1 MAKIE
6 IKGII
11 CADGWGYDEDTMPS
25 GVLKQLAD
33 CTDDGEIDLRIDSF
47 GGDVLAANMIGNA
60 IAAWCLEHPQAKCTC
75 TVGSIAASAAANML
89 ARLPKQFERR
99 CYEDSLVMY
108 HSCYGLVCG
117 GPDAMRDNAVMMD
130 LVNDMAKN
138 ALKSRTTLDAG
149 RIDDAFREGRELW
162 LSGLECRDCGLVD
175 GLIDGMAGEIEEID
189 ENRSE
194 YRLVASAVK
203 SLKAM
208 KEAKMAEVV
217 EKKIL
222 EAKAAEEEE
231 KEDVPPVDAE
241 CGDGEN
247 KEAGCG
253 DGEKPEAN
261 AEAVPEDAPVDD
273 DPADESPDAE
283 CGDDEMKQELEA
295 LRAEVAALKAENE
308 SLKAKYSVKATA
320 KPAEPK
326 KDFAQLVRELPKG
339 LSQDKYAEAYS
350 KLKAEHREEF
360 DEYMKSHQA
369 R

>member
-11 CADGWGYDEDTMPS
+11 CADGWGYEEDTMPA
-25 GVLKQLAD
+25 GVLKQLGE
-33 CTDDGEIDLRIDSF
+33 CTSDGEIDLHIDSF

-60 IAAWCLEHPQAKCTC
+60 IAAWCLEHPEAKCTC

-117 GPDAMRDNAVMMD
+117 GPEAMRDNAVMMD

-138 ALKSRTTLDAG
+138 ALKSRTTLDKD

-162 LSGLECRDCGLVD
+162 LSGQECRDCGLVD

-203 SLKAM
+203 SLKAR
-208 KEAKMAEVV
+208 KESIMAEVD
-217 EKKIL
+217 EKKAL
-222 EAKAAEEEE
+222 EAKAEEEEE
-231 KEDVPPVDAE
+231 KDDVPPVDAE
-241 CGDGEN
+241 CDDDKDAQAE
-247 KEAGCG
+247 CG
-253 DGEKPEAN
+253 DDEKTEAKAEDVPEA
-261 AEAVPEDAPVDD
+261 
-273 DPADESPDAE
+273 PADEDPDAE
-283 CGDDEMKQELEA
+283 CGDDELKQELEA
-295 LRAEVAALKAENE
+295 LKQEVAALKAENE
-308 SLKAKYSVKATA
+308 SLKAKYSVKAKA
-320 KPAEPK
+320 EAPAPK

-360 DEYMKSHQA
+360 DEYMKSHQT

>member
-11 CADGWGYDEDTMPS
+11 CADGWGYEEDTMPA
-25 GVLKQLAD
+25 GVLKQLGE
-33 CTDDGEIDLRIDSF
+33 CTSDGEIDLHIDSF

-60 IAAWCLEHPQAKCTC
+60 IAAWCLEHPEAKCTC

-117 GPDAMRDNAVMMD
+117 GPEAMRDNAVMMD
-130 LVNDMAKN
+130 LVNDLAKN
-138 ALKSRTTLDAG
+138 ALKSRTTLDKD

-203 SLKAM
+203 SLKAH
-208 KEAKMAEVV
+208 KEANKMAEID
-217 EKKIL
+217 EKKAL
-222 EAKAAEEEE
+222 EAKAEEEEE
-231 KEDVPPVDAE
+231 KDDVPPVDAE
-241 CGDGEN
+241 CDDEN
-247 KEAGCG
+247 KDAQAECG
-253 DGEKPEAN
+253 DDENKDAKAEDVPEA
-261 AEAVPEDAPVDD
+261 
-273 DPADESPDAE
+273 PADEDPDAE
-283 CGDDEMKQELEA
+283 CGDDDMKQELEA
-295 LRAEVAALKAENE
+295 LKAEVAALKAENE
-308 SLKAKYSVKATA
+308 SLKAKYSVKA
-320 KPAEPK
+320 KAEAAAPK